1 MCISIRICVEWLRLL
16 DPEIVSAYRETVGEG
31 EGDWEDGE
39 RVDEASDRFLVNQRL
54 DNVRLGAP
62 REQ

>member
-31 EGDWEDGE
+31 DGE
-39 RVDEASDRFLVNQRL
+39 EREGEGGREEGREEKGEGQMR
-54 DNVRLGAP
+54 GAKP
-62 REQ
+62 DHKC